1 MDRINGIKLCLGLL
15 VIALFIIAPITL
27 LGADAIAY
35 LGEVGGK
42 VTVIKA
48 NPGETLP
55 AKLGMLLSGGD
66 TVKTAD
72 ESYAAIIFQDDGSRI
87 KLGPNAQLTLNATRK
102 DKNLDKSLFLDSGKL
117 WAKVTKKKG
126 TELEI
131 KTPTSV
137 ASVKGTKFIME
148 EKEWGETWL
157 WVLEDVVKLKSSA
170 GETNVNAGEWGK
182 ATKDSIETG
191 SIKDGDIPVEP
202 GKHEMIIYFKPGDE
216 SSSLMR
222 ELRIEFER

>member
-1 MDRINGIKLCLGLL
+1 MHRVKLCLGLL
-15 VIALFIIAPITL
+15 IIAVFMIIPISLQGADVIA
-27 LGADAIAY
+27 Y
-35 LGEVGGK
+35 VGEVGGK
-42 VTVIKA
+42 VMVIKA
-48 NPGETLP
+48 NPGETV
-55 AKLGMLLSGGD
+55 AATLGMLLSGGD

-72 ESYAAIIFQDDGSRI
+72 ESYAAIIFQDDGSRV
-87 KLGPNAQLTLNATRK
+87 KLGANAQLTLNATRK
-102 DKNLDKSLFLDSGKL
+102 DKNLNKSLFLDSGKL
-117 WAKVTKKKG
+117 WAKVTKRRG
-126 TELEI
+126 TELEV

-137 ASVKGTKFIME
+137 ASVKGTRFILE

-170 GETNVNAGEWGK
+170 GETDVNAGEWGK